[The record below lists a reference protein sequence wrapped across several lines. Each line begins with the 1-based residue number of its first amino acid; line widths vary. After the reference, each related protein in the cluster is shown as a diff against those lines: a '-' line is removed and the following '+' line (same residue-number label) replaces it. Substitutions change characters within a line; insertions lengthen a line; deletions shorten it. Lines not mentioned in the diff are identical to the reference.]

1 MNAIQLAM
9 AEAEAKFNNPGTVT
23 TTGNNDVIVKTRNR
37 STFESIRQQWPGAE
51 AMPEF
56 NLLVINAGSA
66 GDAVNIEN
74 AVVMKFGLVSHG
86 INPRWSS

>member
-1 MNAIQLAM
+1 MNALQLAI
-9 AEAEAKFNNPGTVT
+9 AEAEAKFNNAGTVA

-37 STFESIRQQWPGAE
+37 STFESIRQQWPEAE
-51 AMPEF
+51 ATPKF

-66 GDAVNIEN
+66 EEAVNIEN

-86 INPRWSS
+86 INPRWLS